1 MWWVTLWGGTTAWAL
16 PVLGLSSMKAAKSVS
31 ISSTELFPHLPC
43 LSFPTCY
50 RSPTVLWVKLTPHM
64 RPRHHCNV
72 ITTIFLIKRG
82 FSFSAERFLCS
93 HHRCSSHGGRF
104 PHRISFGDVT
114 QRAWEARGDQPIDLQ
129 RPENPGVLAPSRL
142 FVVVTSPW
150 RGQLAPRWRFRADQG
165 TEWRISQNTASFV
178 KILIYV
184 NGAGYFSSSRTHQQV
199 RTFLVRQSQSVT
211 TPVSV

>member
-64 RPRHHCNV
+64 RPRHHYNV

-93 HHRCSSHGGRF
+93 HHRCSRPWRSVPAPYFIWGRHTKSVGSAGG
-104 PHRISFGDVT
+104 
-114 QRAWEARGDQPIDLQ
+114 
-129 RPENPGVLAPSRL
+129 
-142 FVVVTSPW
+142 TSP
-150 RGQLAPRWRFRADQG
+150 
-165 TEWRISQNTASFV
+165 
-178 KILIYV
+178 LIYS
-184 NGAGYFSSSRTHQQV
+184 ARK
-199 RTFLVRQSQSVT
+199 
-211 TPVSV
+211 TPACSLLLASL